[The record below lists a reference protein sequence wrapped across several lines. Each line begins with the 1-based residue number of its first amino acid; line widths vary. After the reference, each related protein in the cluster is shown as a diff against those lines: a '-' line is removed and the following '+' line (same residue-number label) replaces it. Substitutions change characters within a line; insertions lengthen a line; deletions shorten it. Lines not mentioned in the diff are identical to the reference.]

1 MTFPTGGGRGAAV
14 DDVAGA
20 VDGFGFEVGFGVGA
34 DEGTVEDD
42 RDHPAVLLGC
52 GVAVSLV
59 VTRRG

>member
-1 MTFPTGGGRGAAV
+1 MTLPTGGGRGAAV

-20 VDGFGFEVGFGVGA
+20 VDGFGFEVGLGVGA

-42 RDHPAVLLGC
+42 RDQPAVLLGC
-52 GVAVSLV
+52 GAAVSLA